1 MEALSKFAAIGFASL
16 GLLLGWLGA
25 VVGFLLLAC
34 GIAGAIVG
42 QVIWVLG
49 CNEVTRH
56 DAVVSVRAGFTG
68 NELSAA
74 WPPGDWQLEERVAW
88 PFTHLFI
95 ARES

>member
-49 CNEVTRH
+49 CNVI
-56 DAVVSVRAGFTG
+56 AGARGRFDRLVPKP
-68 NELSAA
+68 EAA
-74 WPPGDWQLEERVAW
+74 PKPYA
-88 PFTHLFI
+88 
-95 ARES
+95 